1 MVRFAS
7 AVLIAAVAAGTLAS
21 SPALAADGAQ
31 LFQQQ
36 CKICHQGP
44 STPLAPSLAGVAGK
58 DKASRTDFTYSNA
71 LKAKAGTW
79 TDADLD
85 KWLTSPGAFVPGT
98 KMVVAVPDAG
108 NRAALIAYLHTLK

>member
-7 AVLIAAVAAGTLAS
+7 AVLIAALAA

-31 LFQQQ
+31 LFAMQ
-36 CKICHQGP
+36 CKICHQGA
-44 STPLAPSLAGVAGK
+44 SSPLAPNLAGVAGK
-58 DKASRTDFTYSNA
+58 DKASRTDFTYSPA
-71 LKAKAGTW
+71 LKAKAGVW

-98 KMVVAVPDAG
+98 KMVVAVPDPA

>member
-7 AVLIAAVAAGTLAS
+7 AVLIATLAAATLGAA
-21 SPALAADGAQ
+21 PALAADGAQ

-58 DKASRTDFTYSNA
+58 ARASRTDFAYSAA
-71 LKAKAGTW
+71 LKAKGGSW
-79 TDADLD
+79 SDADLD

-98 KMVVAVPDAG
+98 KMVVAVPDPA

>member
-7 AVLIAAVAAGTLAS
+7 AVLIAALAS
-21 SPALAADGAQ
+21 ATVGSGPALAADGAQ
-31 LFQQQ
+31 LFATT

-44 STPLAPSLAGVAGK
+44 STPLAPSLAGVVGK
-58 DKASRTDFTYSNA
+58 DKASRTDFQYSAA
-71 LKAKAGTW
+71 LKAKAGNW

-98 KMVVAVPDAG
+98 KMVVAVPDAA

>member
-7 AVLIAAVAAGTLAS
+7 AVLIAATLGS

-31 LFQQQ
+31 LFAQQ
-36 CKICHQGP
+36 CKICHQG
-44 STPLAPSLAGVAGK
+44 SSSPLAPSLAGIAGK
-58 DKASRTDFTYSNA
+58 DKGSRTDFTYSA
-71 LKAKAGTW
+71 GLKAKAGTW

-85 KWLTSPGAFVPGT
+85 QWLKSPGAFVPGT
-98 KMVVAVPDAG
+98 KMVVAVPDAA

>member
-1 MVRFAS
+1 MIRFAS
-7 AVLIAAVAAGTLAS
+7 AVLIAALAA
-21 SPALAADGAQ
+21 SPALAADGVQ

-58 DKASRTDFTYSNA
+58 GKASRTDFNYSPA

-85 KWLTSPGAFVPGT
+85 QWLKSPGAFVPGT
-98 KMVVAVPDAG
+98 KMVVAVPDAA
-108 NRAALIAYLHTLK
+108 NRAALIAYLHTLQ

>member
-7 AVLIAAVAAGTLAS
+7 AVLIAALAAT
-21 SPALAADGAQ
+21 PALAADGAQ
-31 LFQQQ
+31 LFAST

-58 DKASRTDFTYSNA
+58 ARASRTDFQYSAA
-71 LKAKAGTW
+71 LKAKGGVW

-85 KWLTSPGAFVPGT
+85 KWLTKPSAFVPGT
-98 KMVVAVPDAG
+98 KMVVSVPDPA
-108 NRAALIAYLHTLK
+108 NRAAIIAYLHTLK